1 MIMPPAE
8 RIESLSVALSVTA
21 EEARRTLAGDKAEEK
36 PPPPADEQKDA

>member
-21 EEARRTLAGDKAEEK
+21 DEARRTLAGTEEETPA
-36 PPPPADEQKDA
+36 PPPDEQKDT